1 MTSSCRSSLCTG
13 ACVSYIGAEDY
24 IPMLDEL
31 IRSVGAAA
39 GLTPEQAALAVAAV
53 LRFFTARLPSAWVGE
68 LHERLGTRLRDDAFP
83 RNGAAASS
91 QDVKESS
98 P

>member
-1 MTSSCRSSLCTG
+1 
-13 ACVSYIGAEDY
+13 
-24 IPMLDEL
+24 MLEEL
-31 IRSVGAAA
+31 IRTVGAAA

-68 LHERLGTRLRDDAFP
+68 LHERLGTRLRDDTP
-83 RNGAAASS
+83 SRQNASTS
-91 QDVKESS
+91 PQDPKDS